1 MEFTRERVAD
11 PARGAAVGSLAE
23 GGGRGEE
30 GEGEGMA
37 RYPVMRM
44 DLRGLDMLAREGW
57 REVCLG

>member
-11 PARGAAVGSLAE
+11 PTRGAAVGSLAE
-23 GGGRGEE
+23 GGGKGEE
-30 GEGEGMA
+30 GDGEGTA

-44 DLRGLDMLAREGW
+44 DLRRLDMLAREGW